1 MTTQPSTLTRREFLY
16 YVWGASMALFTAET
30 GGALVWYALP
40 RFRPGEFG
48 GTFTVDLSKLPPPG
62 SPPAEFP
69 EARFWLVNLDQK
81 AVTDPRHPADVN
93 IQTGLMAIY
102 KVCVH
107 LGCLYR
113 WVPGNDRFECPC
125 HASKY
130 LKDGTRVRGPA
141 ARDLDKFVVQ
151 ALDADGNVLAATKV
165 GDADSDLTVGQPIAL
180 PAGTAALQ
188 VNTGKRIKGR
198 RRDGRDTIT

>member
-16 YVWGASMALFTAET
+16 YVWAASMALFTAET
-30 GGALVWYALP
+30 GGALIWYALP
-40 RFRPGEFG
+40 RFKPGEFG
-48 GTFTVDLSKLPPPG
+48 SIFTVALDKLPPPG
-62 SPPAEFP
+62 GPPAEFP

-81 AVTDPRHPADVN
+81 AVNDPRHPAGVT
-93 IQTGLMAIY
+93 IQPGIMAIY

-113 WVPGNDRFECPC
+113 WTPGNDRFECPC

-141 ARDLDKFVVQ
+141 ARDLDKFVVR
-151 ALDADGNVLAATKV
+151 ALDADGNLLAATKV
-165 GDADSDLTVGQPIAL
+165 GDADSDPAVGQPIAL
-180 PAGTAALQ
+180 PAGTAALL
-188 VNTGKRIKGR
+188 VDTGKRIRGR
-198 RRDGRDTIT
+198 RRNGPGTVP